1 MIYKS
6 PATTFVTVSDGAP
19 ATSYSV
25 VPSVTTM
32 TRNVSNTVLSPASVT
47 FSAYA
52 KTGEAAQE
60 AYTGYLYAECSYDGG
75 GTWSAVSGAAASSQ
89 TCAPEILSN
98 GKQLT
103 GIRASLYTDA
113 EMGTLLARVSVS
125 VVLDDAAVQVLL
137 CEENGEVRVNGANL
151 AAGSVAAR
159 SIDVEDLFA
168 QDITASGT
176 ISGLK
181 LRGETIDIE
190 ASATDAGSVRIAS
203 SRNEDGSYNIELYNA
218 SGGTGMGG
226 KAYLQVRTDVIYFSG
241 SQMVVNTDEL
251 VLSGVPVVADCT
263 HNTYTLF
270 DSSVVE
276 EGSVTVVKKLGW
288 CQVYGYV
295 KLADTVSAMMDIL
308 DSTKVPAPQTGVG
321 IYDTA
326 GYWTSSY
333 TRLMRVGV
341 GAGGGLRI
349 MYGAAGTFWFSIT
362 YPVA

>member
-168 QDITASGT
+168 QDITATGT

-181 LRGETIDIE
+181 LRGESIDIKARDE
-190 ASATDAGSVRIAS
+190 TYGATALITAFLDEMTLDYAILLRSAVASEVGAISIYP
-203 SRNEDGSYNIELYNA
+203 NYIE
-218 SGGTGMGG
+218 
-226 KAYLQVRTDVIYFSG
+226 I
-241 SQMVVNTDEL
+241 NTPSFR
-251 VLSGVPVVADCT
+251 VLADDCDIQTNCT
-263 HNTYTLF
+263 QNTYTLF

>member
-1 MIYKS
+1 MRMRFRLPGGITVRTKANNRIRPRLTLQHRNTGHN
-6 PATTFVTVSDGAP
+6 PAACVQQQH
-19 ATSYSV
+19 
-25 VPSVTTM
+25 
-32 TRNVSNTVLSPASVT
+32 LQ
-47 FSAYA
+47 SA
-52 KTGEAAQE
+52 
-60 AYTGYLYAECSYDGG
+60 
-75 GTWSAVSGAAASSQ
+75 
-89 TCAPEILSN
+89 
-98 GKQLT
+98 QL
-103 GIRASLYTDA
+103 
-113 EMGTLLARVSVS
+113 
-125 VVLDDAAVQVLL
+125 
-137 CEENGEVRVNGANL
+137 
-151 AAGSVAAR
+151 
-159 SIDVEDLFA
+159 
-168 QDITASGT
+168 
-176 ISGLK
+176 
-181 LRGETIDIE
+181 IDIGGCL
-190 ASATDAGSVRIAS
+190 A
-203 SRNEDGSYNIELYNA
+203 DG
-218 SGGTGMGG
+218 
-226 KAYLQVRTDVIYFSG
+226 
-241 SQMVVNTDEL
+241 L

>member
-1 MIYKS
+1 M
-6 PATTFVTVSDGAP
+6 D
-19 ATSYSV
+19 
-25 VPSVTTM
+25 
-32 TRNVSNTVLSPASVT
+32 
-47 FSAYA
+47 
-52 KTGEAAQE
+52 
-60 AYTGYLYAECSYDGG
+60 
-75 GTWSAVSGAAASSQ
+75 
-89 TCAPEILSN
+89 
-98 GKQLT
+98 
-103 GIRASLYTDA
+103 
-113 EMGTLLARVSVS
+113 TLLARVSVS

-226 KAYLQVRTDVIYFSG
+226 KAYLQVRPGVIYCSG

-295 KLADTVSAMMDIL
+295 KLADTVSAMM
-308 DSTKVPAPQTGVG
+308 VPAPQTGVG